1 MFCKDSIE
9 ENNVMIGLLIGE
21 VAEKSID
28 QILLLCNGIGYEV
41 SVSQNT
47 MKEIFIGK
55 EITLY
60 TKMIVREDFIS
71 LVGFFTKEEREL
83 FELLTSVSKIGPKV
97 GLAILSTY
105 EPDTVK
111 TCIVTGNVLKLSK
124 VSGVGKKTAERM
136 ILELKDKI
144 SIFEV
149 NQSEL
154 EEGEQLLLGE
164 DEVLE
169 ALLSLGFS
177 KGECQ
182 KTVERARRE
191 NPNVPADKLI
201 SIALSKLS
209 KI

>member
-124 VSGVGKKTAERM
+124 VSGIGKKTAERM

>member
-1 MFCKDSIE
+1 
-9 ENNVMIGLLIGE
+9 MIGLLIGE

-124 VSGVGKKTAERM
+124 VSGVGRKTAERM